1 MFSLNG
7 KLINSLNVAMKFPS
21 SVTVTEDSKVLGFYI
36 DMLSV
41 FSTEM

>member
-21 SVTVTEDSKVLGFYI
+21 SVTVTEDNKVPGF
-36 DMLSV
+36 
-41 FSTEM
+41 

>member
-21 SVTVTEDSKVLGFYI
+21 SVTVTDDNIVLSFDI
-36 DMLSV
+36 DKYV
-41 FSTEM
+41 IRIFH